1 MDHDRL
7 QIDLSAALAPAQSPA
22 GVVLLSPLDAR
33 VLRAVDPSDIRTVA
47 RIAKLAGCG
56 EDVAASSLRRL
67 RRRMLIEPDGS
78 RPTGWLRIHRGD
90 LFLEHQP

>member
-1 MDHDRL
+1 MDHDPL
-7 QIDLSAALAPAQSPA
+7 EISAALSPAQLPA

-33 VLRAVDPSDIRTVA
+33 VLRAVDSSYIRTVA
-47 RIAKLAGCG
+47 GIAKLAGCA
-56 EDVAASSLRRL
+56 EDLTASSLKRL

-78 RPTGWLRIHRGD
+78 RPTGWLRTHRGE